1 MKTYEKRILCKFTLR
16 EEERTRF
23 GKKKKEKME
32 KKEEKKGKKKKKR
45 LIVAISGL
53 VEMKGYLKTYNHVK
67 YFFVIPWPFWN
78 ETAVYAKFLGG
89 F

>member
-1 MKTYEKRILCKFTLR
+1 
-16 EEERTRF
+16 
-23 GKKKKEKME
+23 ME